1 MNTMKLSYE
10 SIVEEI
16 VKFNFITAPVFFK
29 NNIAFCCDGNLTIH
43 AACYAK
49 GIDEDRLI
57 EQLNAKINITY
68 PAPEYFANLEL
79 DELADFIVNQHHSFV
94 KNSVP
99 FLKDII
105 VKIID
110 KHGNNHPELHEVQ
123 NIFDVSVGEFTMHMQ
138 KEELVI
144 FPYIKRL
151 AEINRGSAQFKEPYF
166 GSISNPIKKMLDDHS
181 NEIGRLGK
189 IAELTKNYSVPE
201 DGCTNYSVA
210 LQYLQYFE
218 HDLHKHIHLENDILF
233 PQAIEMEAQ
242 FIS

>member
-1 MNTMKLSYE
+1 MKLSYE

-16 VKFNFITAPVFFK
+16 VKYNFITAPVFFK
-29 NNIAFCCDGNLTIH
+29 NNIAFCCNGNLTVH
-43 AACYAK
+43 EACIAK
-49 GIDEDRLI
+49 GIDEDQLI
-57 EQLNAKINITY
+57 GQLNAKINNTY
-68 PAPEYFANLEL
+68 PTPEHFVNKEL
-79 DELADFIVNQHHSFV
+79 DELADFIVNRHHSFV
-94 KNSVP
+94 KQSVP

-105 VKIID
+105 GKLIV

-123 NIFDVSVGEFTMHMQ
+123 NIFDVSVGEFTIHMQ

-151 AEINRGSAQFKEPYF
+151 AQINRGSAQFKSAYF

-181 NEIGRLGK
+181 NEIQRLGQ
-189 IAELTKNYSVPE
+189 IAELTKNYSVPG

-233 PQAIEMEAQ
+233 PKAIEMEAQ